1 MPDSSTGTDLLERVV
16 RLETRQE
23 HQGDTMQSLS
33 DRMDTLQNT
42 MNDGFKALIQQV
54 RRMNDW
60 RTWAAFGVVV
70 GATAVGNSVWHL
82 ILALVK

>member
-1 MPDSSTGTDLLERVV
+1 MASDNQGTDLLERVV

-23 HQGDTMQSLS
+23 HLGDTMQSLS
-33 DRMDTLQNT
+33 DRLNQLQDTVT
-42 MNDGFKALIQQV
+42 AGFKSMTAQM

-70 GATAVGNSVWHL
+70 GATSVGNAIWHL
-82 ILALVK
+82 ILPLFK